1 MLTSRFVFVPTG
13 WMTLL
18 WCPTFFE
25 FQAHFSPLFSFC
37 CVSLPRTESIHVPR
51 SYQVYPPPNSTCK
64 SLGILSSTWWHT
76 SGRATASFFNK
87 SHNLQQKPPCQKYLP
102 TRHDTHYPTHS
113 SLWQPCHNRHKTLGV
128 SMTSKGIMV
137 AERGGEERKAR
148 QTKCWSWHYH
158 LLLWDQP
165 KSVYVTVHEG
175 QSDKRKATSCSS
187 FWPEC
192 CGFSIMQKEVSYTHP
207 EERREG
213 Q

>member
-13 WMTLL
+13 WKRDDPSMMSH
-18 WCPTFFE
+18 FFGIPSS
-25 FQAHFSPLFSFC
+25 FRSPFVVFLC
-37 CVSLPRTESIHVPR
+37 LEESIHVPR

-128 SMTSKGIMV
+128 SMRRKGIMV
-137 AERGGEERKAR
+137 PERGGEERKAR
-148 QTKCWSWHYH
+148 QTKCWSWYYH

-165 KSVYVTVHEG
+165 KSVYVTVHKG

-187 FWPEC
+187 FWSEC
-192 CGFSIMQKEVSYTHP
+192 CGFSRM
-207 EERREG
+207 
-213 Q
+213 